1 MEDFTYEARVAPE
14 TAKQDKIEIKL
25 GYWFIHGLDVDLTH
39 FLQRLGPPP
48 ADDGGLVPQQL
59 QHYGTIFNRP
69 DAPEWTNT
77 TLEIRKGRGRAR
89 PADVPLY
96 SGVLTARRQGAAEA
110 GIIPERRLLSLNLS
124 INPTRYVAH
133 QRHPGRDPFIGPE
146 HWGAPSLVARRVAP
160 RVPGEMCL
168 DGKDNVLLG
177 PRTRAFGRPEV
188 WHHHLRRY
196 WDGII
201 TELDQEFRRC
211 APVGPYC
218 RPPELSPHISLRTT
232 ETYWEFRHPDPTALV
247 ADLGPVLLPLGI
259 EASVREF
266 PYPDGWSETSFTG
279 NSRSLTIL
287 LATGVLLRVYAKTT
301 RRIRFE
307 IKHDLRKH
315 AGVIGGSHTAEN
327 HHALFDWLE
336 TIAEDAARRL
346 NDILAYVQGQQHR
359 PAASL
364 RPYNLLYRV
373 IRAVPDERT
382 AEAVL
387 SLLVNNPVLHIGA
400 NDPLKDAVRSLTE
413 WEVLERIPG
422 KANPSRYVVKPLL
435 RSAVDELR
443 GNMRRKHRAAKA
455 C

>member
-14 TAKQDKIEIKL
+14 TAKQDRIEIKL
-25 GYWFIHGLDVDLTH
+25 GYWSIHGLDVDLTH
-39 FLQRLGPPP
+39 FLQRLGPSP
-48 ADDGGLVPQQL
+48 AGNSGLVPEQA
-59 QHYGTIFNRP
+59 QHYGTIFSRP
-69 DAPEWTNT
+69 DGPERTHT
-77 TLEIRKGRGRAR
+77 ALEIRKGRGRAR
-89 PADVPLY
+89 PPGVPLY
-96 SGVLTARRQGAAEA
+96 SGTLLAQRQNATEA
-110 GIIPERRLLSLNLS
+110 GINTERRQLSLSLS

-146 HWGAPSLVARRVAP
+146 HWGTPSLLARRVSL
-160 RVPGEMCL
+160 RTRDEICL
-168 DGKDNVLLG
+168 DGKDNILLG
-177 PRTRAFGRPEV
+177 PRTRAFGRPDV
-188 WHHHLRRY
+188 WPHHLRRY
-196 WDGII
+196 WNGII
-201 TELDQEFRRC
+201 TELDHEFRRC
-211 APVGPYC
+211 APVAPYC
-218 RPPELSPHISLRTT
+218 RPPEFSPHINLRTT

-247 ADLGPVLLPLGI
+247 AELSPVLLPLGI

-266 PYPDGWSETSFTG
+266 PYADGWSETRFTG
-279 NSRSLTIL
+279 NSRSLTVL

-307 IKHDLRKH
+307 IKHDLRDH

-327 HHALFDWLE
+327 HQALFGWLA
-336 TIAEDAARRL
+336 TIARDAARRL

-387 SLLVNNPVLHIGA
+387 SLLVNNPVLRIGA
-400 NDPLKDAVRSLTE
+400 NDPLKDVVRSLTE

-422 KANPSRYVVKPLL
+422 TANPSRYVVTPLL

-443 GNMRRKHRAAKA
+443 GNMRRKHRTARA